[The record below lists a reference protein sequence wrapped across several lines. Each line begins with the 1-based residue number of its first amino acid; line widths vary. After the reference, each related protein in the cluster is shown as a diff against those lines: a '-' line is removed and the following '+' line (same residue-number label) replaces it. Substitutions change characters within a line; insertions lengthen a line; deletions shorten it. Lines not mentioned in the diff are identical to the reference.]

1 MKGLAI
7 RLGVL
12 AAVAGAAL
20 VLATMTLPVPRAI
33 ALDGYVLF
41 VGSLLLVL
49 LVAATRAVS
58 ATGEQSVYERALV
71 RRRRASARPRELAKL
86 EREVVLGAA
95 TAFDVHMR
103 LRPLLREI
111 AAHRLAS
118 RRGLDLDTG
127 GLAAR
132 EVLGE
137 DVWRLVRPGVELP
150 DDRFAPG
157 LPIPALR
164 AALDTLER
172 I

>member
-1 MKGLAI
+1 VI

-12 AAVAGAAL
+12 AVVGGIA
-20 VLATMTLPVPRAI
+20 LATATATLPIPRAG

-58 ATGEQSVYERALV
+58 ATGQSSIYEHALV
-71 RRRRASARPRELAKL
+71 RRRRAPARPRDLTKL

-127 GLAAR
+127 GVDVQAA
-132 EVLGE
+132 LGE
-137 DVWRLVRPGVELP
+137 DVWRLVRPGVEPP
-150 DDRFAPG
+150 DDRLAPG
-157 LPIPALR
+157 LPVPALR